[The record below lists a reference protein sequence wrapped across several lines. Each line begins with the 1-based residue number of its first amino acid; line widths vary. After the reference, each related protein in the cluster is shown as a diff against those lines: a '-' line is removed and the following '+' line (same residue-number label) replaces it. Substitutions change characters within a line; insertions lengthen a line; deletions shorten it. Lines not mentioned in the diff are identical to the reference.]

1 MDKDGLLDG
10 EDAEPT
16 AKDLLPPVVTLTAPS
31 TGSSLV
37 HGQQL
42 RLSASATDNGRVS
55 NVTFYVN
62 GEVAGTLNK
71 GPYEYVVL
79 VPEQGSEL
87 AVEVSARDTN
97 GNESRTAVQ
106 RFSIS
111 ADAGTQVAGRVI
123 DGNGNP
129 VTGAKV
135 QLVNEYARGPVVPL
149 SYGMDVMPHSS
160 YSDNTGR
167 QLNDDQVGVSGYNV
181 NLGQGNAYEWLGW
194 NLSLI
199 HI

>member
-1 MDKDGLLDG
+1 MADTDGDGLSDYIEIKGPYEDILDPRNAADANQDYDQDGLTNKQEILETLTNPKVKDTDGDGLSDGAEVQAGLNPLDPDMDKDGLLDG

-71 GPYEYVVL
+71 GPY
-79 VPEQGSEL
+79 
-87 AVEVSARDTN
+87 
-97 GNESRTAVQ
+97 
-106 RFSIS
+106 
-111 ADAGTQVAGRVI
+111 
-123 DGNGNP
+123 
-129 VTGAKV
+129 
-135 QLVNEYARGPVVPL
+135 
-149 SYGMDVMPHSS
+149 
-160 YSDNTGR
+160 
-167 QLNDDQVGVSGYNV
+167 
-181 NLGQGNAYEWLGW
+181 
-194 NLSLI
+194 
-199 HI
+199 